1 VELAEIDKDDQ
12 KKYNVRNGLKVT
24 KLYDGKLKKRTFE
37 GFIITS
43 VNRIKVTTVQSLL
56 KRCKHKRGIMIEG
69 KYAGDPTFYYYAV
82 GM

>member
-24 KLYDGKLKKRTFE
+24 KLYDGKLKSTRTFE

-56 KRCKHKRGIMIEG
+56 KRCKHKREG
-69 KYAGDPTFYYYAV
+69 
-82 GM
+82 